1 VVAQHTGARPGPPQ
15 PNPPGAGP
23 APARTLRGTAIV
35 AAPARTVAAAL
46 AEPWLVRD
54 CLAPLGIRVRAD
66 RDGQLGA
73 GDRLVLRPRT
83 LPALPLRVVRA
94 DGDGVLAGAT
104 GGVFPAL
111 RVEATL
117 AETGAGTLLTYAI
130 GWTSPGGALG
140 RVADV
145 GVLRRVV
152 LRALSALLD
161 GVRVRA
167 EGLAAAPVVV
177 GTVLRQGNRVLAA
190 QRDRPPHAAGRWEFP
205 GGRVEAGESER
216 AAVARECREELAAD
230 VVAGDRVG
238 PDVVLPNGWLLRLYA
253 AGLADGAEPVASE
266 HRAVRWVSAAELAD
280 LPWLDA
286 DALVL
291 PSVRALLTA

>member
-1 VVAQHTGARPGPPQ
+1 MVAQHIGARPNPSNPSSAERGPST
-15 PNPPGAGP
+15 
-23 APARTLRGTAIV
+23 ARTLRGTAIV

-54 CLAPLGIRVRAD
+54 CLAPLGIRVQSD
-66 RDGQLGA
+66 GDGQLGMGA
-73 GDRLVLRPRT
+73 RVVLSPRT
-83 LPALPLRVVRA
+83 LPPLPLRVVRA
-94 DGDGVLAGAT
+94 DGDGVVAVAT

-111 RVEATL
+111 RVDATL

-140 RVADV
+140 RIADV
-145 GVLRRVV
+145 GVLRRIV

-161 GVRVRA
+161 GVRARA

-177 GTVLRQGNRVLAA
+177 GTVLRHGDRVLAA
-190 QRDRPPHAAGRWEFP
+190 QRDRPPHAAGLWEFP

-216 AAVARECREELAAD
+216 AAVVRECREELAAD

-266 HRAVRWVSAAELAD
+266 HRAVRWVSAGELGD

-291 PSVRALLTA
+291 PSVRALLAA